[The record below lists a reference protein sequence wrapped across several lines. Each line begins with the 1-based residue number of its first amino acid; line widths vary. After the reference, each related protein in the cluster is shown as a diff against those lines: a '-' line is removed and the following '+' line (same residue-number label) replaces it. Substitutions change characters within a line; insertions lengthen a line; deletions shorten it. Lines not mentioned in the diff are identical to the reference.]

1 MKPIISQLKKETE
14 SILSDLGLN
23 PKPKSMIGL
32 DIGTGYFRAARVKEG
47 VKEIPLKDTIVKEIS
62 NLKDLPSLISI
73 NPDERISVNFT
84 GEALTIKRISLPF
97 MPAEEIKEA
106 LKWEMKEQL
115 HIDIDKSKIK
125 FSILGEK
132 KEEDGSRKIDLIA
145 VVYDEKDVEKKVKEL
160 KNLGLNVQNV
170 IPSEFALA
178 SYLNHLNLVSQED
191 VVAIVNI
198 GNIATTISVI
208 ENKKVSFTRYVAMGG
223 DTITEA
229 MTGTLVSD
237 KGKIEL
243 SREEAEKIKREQGIS
258 GDVRILSMMRPVL
271 ERLVTQIKR
280 SVEYCESQFGSEP
293 VRKIILAGG
302 GARLKGLKEYM
313 SKEMDIEVL
322 EPLPEIAEA
331 IGLGLSSGAEVNMLP
346 EKFKEEK
353 GKELKKVSLRM
364 ISIALGLIF
373 LFSYGLLIA
382 RSINLKN
389 EILIYRTH
397 LETVQDIRTIRDE
410 MIILSSVANTV
421 SSGNIEVGNIMKEL
435 SNIVVSFMMLDNLVI
450 KDTESNIELSGIV
463 LKEEQLSE
471 FMSLLEGSP
480 MFEKVQL
487 VFSEKNEVYS
497 SGALDFEIVCNL
509 IR

>member
-1 MKPIISQLKKETE
+1 MKPILDQLKKEIK
-14 SILSDLGLN
+14 SILSGLGL
-23 PKPKSMIGL
+23 KPTSGNIIGL
-32 DIGTGYFRAARVKEG
+32 DLSAKYFRAARVKKG

-62 NLKDLPSLISI
+62 HLKDLASLMNIDPDEQISI
-73 NPDERISVNFT
+73 NFT
-84 GEALTIKRISLPF
+84 GEALTIKRVSLPF
-97 MPAEEIKEA
+97 MPVEEIEEA
-106 LKWEMKEQL
+106 LKWELKEQL
-115 HIDIDKSKIK
+115 HIDIDEMEIK
-125 FSILGEK
+125 FNILGEK
-132 KEEDGSRKIDLIA
+132 KEEDGSKKIDLIA
-145 VVYDEKDVEKKVKEL
+145 VVYDERDVEKKVKEI
-160 KNLGLNVQNV
+160 KNIGLNVQNV

-178 SYLNHLNLVSQED
+178 SYLNHLNLVSPED

-243 SREEAEKIKREQGIS
+243 SKEEAEKIKREQGIS
-258 GDVRILSMMRPVL
+258 EDARIFSMMRPVL
-271 ERLVTQIKR
+271 ERLLTQIKR
-280 SVEYCESQFGSEP
+280 SVEYCESQFGSGP

-353 GKELKKVSLRM
+353 GRELKKVSLRM
-364 ISIALGLIF
+364 ISITLGLIF

-382 RSINLKN
+382 KSINLKR
-389 EILIYRTH
+389 EVRIHRMH
-397 LETVQDIRTIRDE
+397 LDTLQDIRSIKDKMIMFSSTINA
-410 MIILSSVANTV
+410 ISSETINT
-421 SSGNIEVGNIMKEL
+421 GEIMREL
-435 SNIVVSFMMLDNLVI
+435 SNTIAPFVILDRLVI
-450 KDTESNIELSGIV
+450 KDTLPNIKMTGVILREA
-463 LKEEQLSE
+463 ELSE
-471 FMSLLEGSP
+471 FMSGLEGSP
-480 MFEKVQL
+480 LFEKVKL
-487 VFSEKNEVYS
+487 VFSEKSEDYS
-497 SGALDFEIVCNL
+497 TGALDFEIECSVT
-509 IR
+509 R